1 MRRAEQSE
9 RKSLTRSAS
18 LRPPVHSV
26 LPSFVRLMCACVDR
40 AAEILSSFCPFRG
53 DWRGSKLEMER
64 IRARAQPG
72 RGIWNWGAERM
83 KKDRV
88 EPTNERMIEREGRR
102 HVTRAPQQVLTHH
115 SPTPPKRLGMLK
127 GGDYFAA
134 YVYSRTYSF
143 AHAFRLDS
151 LVGIANK
158 NLQLTIINDIPAHW
172 IESFGQ
178 SQILEPLAWGV
189 TINRTVLLP
198 HFTFWQHLS
207 SFPRRDATTIS

>member
-102 HVTRAPQQVLTHH
+102 HVTRAPQSASAH
-115 SPTPPKRLGMLK
+115 SPFTNPTETTRNVIGRRLFRRLRIL
-127 GGDYFAA
+127 A
-134 YVYSRTYSF
+134 YLLFCTCF
-143 AHAFRLDS
+143 
-151 LVGIANK
+151 
-158 NLQLTIINDIPAHW
+158 QT
-172 IESFGQ
+172 GQ
-178 SQILEPLAWGV
+178 FSGY
-189 TINRTVLLP
+189 RK
-198 HFTFWQHLS
+198 
-207 SFPRRDATTIS
+207 